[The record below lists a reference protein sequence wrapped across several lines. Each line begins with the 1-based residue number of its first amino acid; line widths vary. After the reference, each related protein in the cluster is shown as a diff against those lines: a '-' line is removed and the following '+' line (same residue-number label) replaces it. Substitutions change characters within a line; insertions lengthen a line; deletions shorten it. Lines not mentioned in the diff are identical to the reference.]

1 MENQER
7 EKLPYI
13 PRTEQWALGIMTLL
27 AGYLYSEM
35 LYGER
40 FRSFPLAGWP
50 WEALLA
56 AFTVIFIATG
66 LFYGYKNGKRM
77 DWSSNIYLIFTAA
90 AGLWVAL
97 WGGDSRQ
104 DICPYVVLF
113 LHGAGVY
120 WVLALSGNR
129 LDGRLDERGL
139 ADLLRGFVLL
149 PFGYFGRWFAALAN
163 FFRGILAVKTRHNR
177 TAW

>member
-113 LHGAGVY
+113 LHEI
-120 WVLALSGNR
+120 
-129 LDGRLDERGL
+129 GR
-139 ADLLRGFVLL
+139 AHV
-149 PFGYFGRWFAALAN
+149 
-163 FFRGILAVKTRHNR
+163 
-177 TAW
+177 